1 MSEIGRAVPKK
12 DQGPGAGRHRRLV
25 KQIEELAMV
34 AIFGTASSTY
44 RRCGN
49 AGCRCHKGGPK
60 HGPHIYVSY
69 RDRVAGKT
77 TGYYVPQAAQEEVH
91 RGIAAWQRLQE
102 CLRELAELNR
112 ERVLKNARAH
122 SRS

>member
-1 MSEIGRAVPKK
+1 VCETGLAVPKN
-12 DQGPGAGRHRRLV
+12 DPGTGAGRRRRLV
-25 KQIEELAMV
+25 KQIEELGMV
-34 AIFGTASSTY
+34 AIFGTASSSTY

-60 HGPHIYVSY
+60 HGPHVYVSY

-77 TGYYVPQAAQEEVH
+77 TGYYVPQAAQEEVL
-91 RGIAAWQRLQE
+91 RGIEAWQRLQE

-112 ERVLKNARAH
+112 ERALRAAR
-122 SRS
+122 SPS

>member
-1 MSEIGRAVPKK
+1 MGREKRDEGGSEE
-12 DQGPGAGRHRRLV
+12 RRTRLLV
-25 KQIEELAMV
+25 EQIEDLAKR

-44 RRCGN
+44 RQCGN

-60 HGPHIYVSY
+60 HGPHVYVSY
-69 RDRVAGKT
+69 RDRAAGKT

-91 RGIAAWQRLQE
+91 RGIEAWQRLQE

-112 ERVLKNARAH
+112 ERVLSEARARSH
-122 SRS
+122 S

>member
-1 MSEIGRAVPKK
+1 MEARPKT
-12 DQGPGAGRHRRLV
+12 DQGASEEKRRRLV
-25 KQIEELAMV
+25 KQIEDLARV
-34 AIFGTASSTY
+34 AIFGTASSSY
-44 RRCGN
+44 RQCGN

-60 HGPHIYVSY
+60 HGPHVYVSY

-91 RGIAAWQRLQE
+91 RGIEAWQRLQE
-102 CLRELAELNR
+102 RLRALAELNR
-112 ERVLKNARAH
+112 ERVLRDARAR